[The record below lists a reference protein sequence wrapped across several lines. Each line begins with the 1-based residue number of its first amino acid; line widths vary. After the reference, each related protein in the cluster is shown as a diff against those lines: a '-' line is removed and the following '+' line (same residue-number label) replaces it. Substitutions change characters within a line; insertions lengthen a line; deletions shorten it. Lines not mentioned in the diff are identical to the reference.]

1 MEALL
6 DNILGLIKDTTL
18 IGICAYRVSFFSA
31 EGIQLLF
38 LIFMLNIINTNLMK
52 TELRKCLSGEMFNGK
67 NEK

>member
-18 IGICAYRVSFFSA
+18 IGICAYRVY
-31 EGIQLLF
+31 LLF
-38 LIFMLNIINTNLMK
+38 CGRNTTPIFNFMLNIINTNLMK